1 MPNVWDDGSLYTHY
15 KVSTISGVPLA
26 VSGTITTATTARTP
40 TTSSVA
46 SSASSTL
53 ILAANTNRKGFSV
66 SNISTSNLF
75 LSFTNPATTTNC
87 FIQVPAN
94 SFLLLDQQ
102 LIVPN
107 AIYGIWTAANG
118 TCQVTE
124 YV

>member
-26 VSGTITTATTARTP
+26 VTTTTATRTP

-87 FIQVPAN
+87 FIQIPAN